1 MRGNIESGDI
11 RWNLDKGNIGGDLD
25 RGNIAGDL
33 DLSRGILGETW
44 QKERYMG
51 NLARGND
58 WETYKWNYLWN
69 H

>member
-44 QKERYMG
+44 QKGRYIG
-51 NLARGND
+51 NLARRNY